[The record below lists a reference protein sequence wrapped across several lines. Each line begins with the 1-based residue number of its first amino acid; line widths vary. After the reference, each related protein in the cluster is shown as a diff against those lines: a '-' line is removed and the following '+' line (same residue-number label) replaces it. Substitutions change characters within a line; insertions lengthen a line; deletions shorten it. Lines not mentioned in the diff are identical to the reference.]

1 MIDLS
6 KIEILAKENNISLK
20 SLAEKAGITYQALNK
35 LMRNNSTKVETLVSI
50 SEALGVSPSYFF
62 GIEKP
67 QMNISPAA
75 AEYLRE
81 KDKRIE
87 ELVAENERLRCD
99 LDNQKKEAARPVG
112 GAGCADVV

>member
-6 KIEILAKENNISLK
+6 KIRIIAKEKNISLT
-20 SLAEKAGITYQALNK
+20 SLAERAGMSYQGLNK
-35 LMRNNSTKVETLVSI
+35 LIRTNSTTVETLVSI
-50 SEALGVSPSYFF
+50 SDILGVSPSYFF

-67 QMNISPAA
+67 QMVISPAA
-75 AEYLRE
+75 ADYLRE

-99 LDNQKKEAARPVG
+99 LNIQKKEAARPAG
-112 GAGCADVV
+112 DAGCADVV